1 MYQWQFT
8 DGGEWTDFKPSSNI
22 EIEMMYCDV
31 SNTDCQVKFGY
42 VINRL

>member
-22 EIEMMYCDV
+22 EIEMMYVDITHNYFHV
-31 SNTDCQVKFGY
+31 TP
-42 VINRL
+42 IE

>member
-31 SNTDCQVKFGY
+31 SNTDCQVFK
-42 VINRL
+42 IPT